1 MLEKLKEKFEII
13 TFKDSPLYLTKEIF
27 ISRAK
32 DADIVVMFD
41 FLQIDE
47 EIFEKCKNLKT
58 IVS

>member
-1 MLEKLKEKFEII
+1 MKEKFEII

-27 ISRAK
+27 ISRTK
-32 DADIVVMFD
+32 EADIVVIFD

-58 IVS
+58 IIS